1 MNPFGNRTPD
11 DTGAL
16 RRDCSEIL
24 SRSCR
29 RSCRNNATSEC
40 AREWR
45 EDGGGA
51 RILLQRPTRCHLS
64 LIELQA
70 GLECGLR
77 CAPIQSV
84 GCKHGRGGKE
94 NENGGLESFTGPLLP
109 RFIVSFL
116 GESFL
121 FSIFLPLRLL
131 SFLSLPTTPWI
142 VSTFYPGLTGC
153 YLIELGSFFIG
164 FATSSG
170 GFSSLW
176 DRCAACLLWE
186 GAGRPA
192 KGQGRAKG
200 KEKRSIDVAFGQH

>member
-1 MNPFGNRTPD
+1 MMKKEQQLFFRK
-11 DTGAL
+11 
-16 RRDCSEIL
+16 
-24 SRSCR
+24 
-29 RSCRNNATSEC
+29 
-40 AREWR
+40 
-45 EDGGGA
+45 DGGGA

-153 YLIELGSFFIG
+153 YLIELARFLSVSQRVLAG
-164 FATSSG
+164 FR
-170 GFSSLW
+170 
-176 DRCAACLLWE
+176 RCGTVA
-186 GAGRPA
+186 RPVCF
-192 KGQGRAKG
+192 GRA
-200 KEKRSIDVAFGQH
+200 RDGQPRARGGPR